1 MVSEVQ
7 VDDERVAQELLKVRE
22 IQIFQFYFFSQ
33 IKCLVPQE
41 SGADG
46 PSHSRTRRNL
56 RAQGQPGHGRDRW
69 GDIYANMPVKR
80 MIALYDYDPQELSPN
95 VDAEVELSFQTGDII
110 YVYGDMDDDGFYLG
124 ELRGQRGLV
133 PSNFLTEAP
142 PDYDPSQPRHKR
154 GGQQQQQPAN
164 MNDKSGG
171 GGQMMQD
178 RGRDSSYYGG

>member
-1 MVSEVQ
+1 M
-7 VDDERVAQELLKVRE
+7 DHWMLC
-22 IQIFQFYFFSQ
+22 Y
-33 IKCLVPQE
+33 QE

-56 RAQGQPGHGRDRW
+56 RAQGQPGQGRDRW

-133 PSNFLTEAP
+133 PSNFLTDAP
-142 PDYDPSQPRHKR
+142 PDYDPSQPGR
-154 GGQQQQQPAN
+154 GGQKGRPN
-164 MNDKSGG
+164 LGPHDKPGP
-171 GGQMMQD
+171 QD
-178 RGRDSSYYGG
+178 RGRDPYYGCVHTY

>member
-1 MVSEVQ
+1 
-7 VDDERVAQELLKVRE
+7 
-22 IQIFQFYFFSQ
+22 
-33 IKCLVPQE
+33 
-41 SGADG
+41 
-46 PSHSRTRRNL
+46 
-56 RAQGQPGHGRDRW
+56 
-69 GDIYANMPVKR
+69 

-154 GGQQQQQPAN
+154 QQQSGN
-164 MNDKSGG
+164 IIDKSGG
-171 GGQMMQD
+171 GGSQAMQD
-178 RGRDSSYYGG
+178 RGRDSSYYGYQRL

>member
-1 MVSEVQ
+1 
-7 VDDERVAQELLKVRE
+7 
-22 IQIFQFYFFSQ
+22 
-33 IKCLVPQE
+33 
-41 SGADG
+41 
-46 PSHSRTRRNL
+46 
-56 RAQGQPGHGRDRW
+56 
-69 GDIYANMPVKR
+69 MPVKR

-154 GGQQQQQPAN
+154 GGQQQQQQSAN

>member
-7 VDDERVAQELLKVRE
+7 VDDERVAQELLKVRKKK
-22 IQIFQFYFFSQ
+22 YFLSIRSQ
-33 IKCLVPQE
+33 MKLININQE

-56 RAQGQPGHGRDRW
+56 RAQGQPGQGRDRW

-95 VDAEVELSFQTGDII
+95 VDAEVELSFGTGDII

-142 PDYDPSQPRHKR
+142 PDYDPATGAPRGKR
-154 GGQQQQQPAN
+154 SNQLGPQDKSGQQQ
-164 MNDKSGG
+164 
-171 GGQMMQD
+171 MQD
-178 RGRDSSYYGG
+178 RGRDSYYG

>member
-1 MVSEVQ
+1 
-7 VDDERVAQELLKVRE
+7 
-22 IQIFQFYFFSQ
+22 
-33 IKCLVPQE
+33 
-41 SGADG
+41 
-46 PSHSRTRRNL
+46 
-56 RAQGQPGHGRDRW
+56 
-69 GDIYANMPVKR
+69 MPVKR

-154 GGQQQQQPAN
+154 QPGG
-164 MNDKSGG
+164 MNDK
-171 GGQMMQD
+171 GGQMQD
-178 RGRDSSYYGG
+178 RGRDSSYYG